1 MTTALIF
8 RSVTWPADVD
18 VETTESALAAS
29 AGDRHAL
36 ERFIRATQHD
46 VWRFTAH
53 LAGTAAAD
61 DLTQETYL
69 RVLRSLP
76 DFEGRSSARVWLLS
90 IARRVVVDQFRKAG
104 RRPRQVL
111 GIDLTQLSDDRQLRG
126 RSAPSGFEEAVD
138 LDLLLA
144 SLAPERREV
153 LVLTQLLGLS
163 YEEAA
168 LVCGCAI
175 GTVRSRVAR
184 ARDELIRA
192 MDESHDTGTA

>member
-1 MTTALIF
+1 M
-8 RSVTWPADVD
+8 TWPVDVD

-53 LAGTAAAD
+53 LAGTGSAD

-76 DFEGRSSARVWLLS
+76 GFEGRSSARIWLLS

-104 RRPRQVL
+104 RRPRQVH

-126 RSAPSGFEEAVD
+126 RAAAPGGFEEAVE
-138 LDLLLA
+138 LDLLMA
-144 SLAPERREV
+144 GLAPERREV

-163 YEEAA
+163 YEETAQ
-168 LVCGCAI
+168 VCGCAI